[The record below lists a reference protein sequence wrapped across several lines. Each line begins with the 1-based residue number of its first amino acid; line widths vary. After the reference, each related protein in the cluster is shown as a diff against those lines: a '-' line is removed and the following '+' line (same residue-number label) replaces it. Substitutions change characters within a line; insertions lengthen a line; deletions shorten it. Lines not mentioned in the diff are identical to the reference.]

1 MVKGNT
7 EGIRAS
13 LLAEIERLG
22 EMEIE
27 RDEFAPEGLLRA
39 LAACSARINREI
51 SLYLTREGDVVDI
64 TIGSD
69 RSVPLERMHLRRDLG
84 RLSGLRCLHTH
95 PGGDPTLSP
104 VDLQS
109 LKRLR
114 FDAMAALGVAEDGS
128 PAGLCAAF
136 LGEMSEDGS
145 LAVELTRAYPIQR
158 IPQEEFMRH
167 IEEIDRRISSQASAP
182 EQKAE
187 RALLVGLGDSPDS
200 QALMELSRLAETAG
214 AEVVGRFN
222 QNRQKVDTATYI
234 GSGKA
239 EELSLIAQSLDADLM
254 IFDDELSGAQVRN
267 LEELLPCRVVD
278 RTALILDI
286 FARRASSREG
296 RLQVELAQMR
306 YRLPRLTGLGTA
318 LSRLGGGIGTRGPG
332 ETKLEVDRRRI
343 RRRMTDIERELAEL
357 ERQRDL
363 RRSRRERHEMPV
375 AALVGYTN
383 AGKSSLLNRLSGADV
398 LAEDKLFATLDPVT
412 RRVRLPGGTRCL
424 LTDTVG
430 FINKLPHDL
439 VRAFHSTLEEAAH
452 ADLLLIV
459 RDVSDDH
466 FAMQGEVVEEVL
478 RELGAAETPR
488 LYLLNKADRAP
499 EIQPEREDTL
509 LISATEGQGIEEL
522 LQKIEEKLLAASF
535 VEEFFVPYARG
546 EVMAFLRGAGQLQS
560 EEYGEN
566 GSLMRVRLS
575 AADRE
580 RAKKMLGG

>member
-1 MVKGNT
+1 LVKGNT

-13 LLAEIERLG
+13 LLAEIEKLG

-27 RDEFAPEGLLRA
+27 RDEFAPEALLRA

-69 RSVPLERMHLRRDLG
+69 RSVPLERMHLRRDLS

-95 PGGDPTLSP
+95 PGGDPALSP

-109 LKRLR
+109 LRRLK
-114 FDAMAALGVAEDGS
+114 FDAMAALGVAEDGA
-128 PAGLCAAF
+128 PTGLCAAF
-136 LGEMSEDGS
+136 LGEEGGQ
-145 LAVELTRAYPIQR
+145 AVELTRAYPVQR
-158 IPQEEFMRH
+158 IPQAEFMRH
-167 IEEIDRRISSQASAP
+167 IEEVDRRILSQAQAP
-182 EQKAE
+182 EKRAE
-187 RALLVGLGDSPDS
+187 RALLVGLADSPDS
-200 QALMELSRLAETAG
+200 PSLMELGRLAETAG
-214 AEVVGRFN
+214 AEVAARLN
-222 QNRQKVDTATYI
+222 QNRQKADSATYI

-239 EELSLIAQSLDADLM
+239 EELSLIAQSLDCELI

-267 LEELLPCRVVD
+267 LEELLPCRVID

-286 FARRASSREG
+286 FARHASSREG

-343 RRRMTDIERELAEL
+343 RRRITDIEKELGEL
-357 ERQRDL
+357 ERQRKL

-375 AALVGYTN
+375 VALVGYTN

-412 RRVRLPGGTRCL
+412 RRLRLPGGTRCL

-439 VRAFHSTLEEAAH
+439 VRAFRSTLEEAAH

-459 RDVSDDH
+459 RDVSDEN
-466 FAMQGEVVEEVL
+466 FALQGEVVEEVL
-478 RELGAAETPR
+478 RELGAAEAPR
-488 LYLLNKADRAP
+488 LYLLNKADQAP
-499 EIQPEREDTL
+499 GIQPEREDTL
-509 LISATEGQGIEEL
+509 PVSATEGQGIGKL
-522 LQKIEEKLLAASF
+522 LQRIEEKLLAASLL
-535 VEEFFVPYARG
+535 EEFFVPYTRG
-546 EVMAFLRGAGQLQS
+546 DVMAFLRGAGQLEG
-560 EEYGEN
+560 EEFGEN
-566 GSLMRVRLS
+566 GSLMRVRLA

-580 RAKKMLGG
+580 RAKNMLEG